1 MSKFLGL
8 ATVIKSVQLE
18 YKQLVA
24 QGNIKATKQIETM
37 CGAGIWYL
45 PTGQKDILLW
55 TGWQS
60 EESIR
65 LNECSE
71 EHINPRKLQATELL
85 MLNWSEI
92 DDAEQYIKDLYYN
105 KLGKFHKVS
114 KAENKKLVPHQK
126 AGVFT
131 TWEDAY
137 AKVGIN
143 LIYSRV

>member
-1 MSKFLGL
+1 
-8 ATVIKSVQLE
+8 
-18 YKQLVA
+18 
-24 QGNIKATKQIETM
+24 
-37 CGAGIWYL
+37 
-45 PTGQKDILLW
+45 
-55 TGWQS
+55 
-60 EESIR
+60 
-65 LNECSE
+65 
-71 EHINPRKLQATELL
+71 

-92 DDAEQYIKDLYYN
+92 NDAEQYIKDLYYN

-114 KAENKKLVPHQK
+114 KAENKKLVPYQK